1 MKQFFNLPEK
11 VNKEHYENVRHEIQN
26 LFSKNKSVLSIY
38 EYGSVSSPGVSD
50 MDLIFI
56 LNDHDL
62 INAGLFDLHE
72 ASESAK
78 KLVADGTVI
87 KMPKNVMQNLMYVDK
102 LFPKRI
108 LGKEIFIREPT
119 QQEKN
124 FIACVALIDW
134 LPERILK
141 LGKIYN
147 SEKIN
152 VNNALCTLH
161 SFCYSLKT
169 LNKILG
175 ADDRSLLV
183 ISKTSELRNNWYD
196 LVKPEKGLL
205 KLLKLAIEVGHE
217 QIFSYFQFL
226 KQKEVYIKGDFITGI
241 EVDLELYPECFL
253 RFIDTKNS
261 IDFNNSL
268 RLFDGKRNYIILPSY
283 FLPHFYY
290 QSLHGGCISNNIRSK
305 FSLDLDM
312 DLSSVNKYYLE
323 AIKTKISIMEEN
335 AQFLR
340 KNNISSGLLR
350 FGFHF

>member
-1 MKQFFNLPEK
+1 MKQYFNLPEK
-11 VNKEHYENVRHEIQN
+11 VNKDHYENIRQEIQN

-50 MDLIFI
+50 IDLIFI

-62 INAGLFDLHE
+62 SDTGLFDLHE

-87 KMPKNVMQNLMYVDK
+87 KMPKNVMHNLMYIDN

-108 LGKEIFIREPT
+108 LGKEIFIKEPT
-119 QQEKN
+119 QEEKK
-124 FIACVALIDW
+124 FITYVALIDW

-141 LGKIYN
+141 LGKIFN

-161 SFCYSLKT
+161 SFCYSLRT
-169 LNKILG
+169 LNKTLG
-175 ADDRSLLV
+175 SDDKSLLV

-196 LVKPEKGLL
+196 LDGPEKHLL
-205 KLLKLAIEVGHE
+205 KLLKLAIEVGHN

-226 KQKEVYIKGDFITGI
+226 KNQQIYINGEFITGF

-253 RFIDTKNS
+253 RFVDTKDS
-261 IDFNNSL
+261 IDFNKSL
-268 RLFDGKRNYIILPSY
+268 SLFDGRKNYIILPSY

-290 QSLHGGCISNNIRSK
+290 QSLHGGWISNNIKSK
-305 FSLDLDM
+305 FSINLDIE
-312 DLSSVNKYYLE
+312 LSSLNKHYLE
-323 AIKTKISIMEEN
+323 AIKTKINIMEEN

-350 FGFHF
+350 FGFHI